1 MFFSVIRSLNFALVD
16 IYIYSMAWTTSNL
29 MTRVYNV
36 GIKNIAIELGQTMN
50 KGPRGQQKN
59 IPKKNGQWISSQTQ
73 HWEAGEIKKKSL

>member
-1 MFFSVIRSLNFALVD
+1 MSLLLDFEDTNSYVLFCASFPANIALVD
-16 IYIYSMAWTTSNL
+16 IHIVGNL
-29 MTRVYNV
+29 KMTRVYNV

-73 HWEAGEIKKKSL
+73 H